1 MAEKD
6 YSNYPDKPTAAHQ
19 EKDRQT
25 MVGLYKHMD
34 SSGHL
39 PGFKKSNPKGHAAL
53 KKVYDNH
60 VSSTTMPAAKK
71 PAAPKTASSKTVAKP
86 AAKPV
91 AKKAA
96 PVVKKAA
103 PKKAK

>member
-25 MVGLYKHMD
+25 MVALYKHMD
-34 SSGHL
+34 SSGNL
-39 PGFKKSNPKGHAAL
+39 PGFKKANPKGHAAL

-71 PAAPKTASSKTVAKP
+71 PAAPKTASSKP
-86 AAKPV
+86 AAKP
-91 AKKAA
+91 APKKAA
-96 PVVKKAA
+96 PVAKKAA